1 MGRVQDEV
9 NDRYEREDL
18 LARVSELENRL
29 RLVEEM
35 LASSNK
41 NVRFESSVSKTDYT
55 NMLGIAT
62 LGQIN
67 GVV

>member
-1 MGRVQDEV
+1 M

-18 LARVSELENRL
+18 LARVAELENRL
-29 RLVEEM
+29 RLVEEA
-35 LASSNK
+35 LNSSHK
-41 NVRFESSVSKTDYT
+41 TVRLESSVAKTDYT

-67 GVV
+67 GVS